1 MSKLLNLSV
10 LCEEVLE
17 ELFSKKNEVLPKPV
31 EEKLITGLKSS
42 YKKLEFTD
50 EVEWNPKEIALKLI
64 DNKFIQKLDWDP
76 NVLTDK
82 YGHLIYTQNLR
93 TVTTQFKKILLKDY
107 SAIELK
113 VENVTRVNVTKL
125 LNDILDEIKKEGQEV
140 PANIF
145 SNITSLILKY
155 ALRYKLLLKN
165 G

>member
-1 MSKLLNLSV
+1 M
-10 LCEEVLE
+10 
-17 ELFSKKNEVLPKPV
+17 
-31 EEKLITGLKSS
+31 
-42 YKKLEFTD
+42 
-50 EVEWNPKEIALKLI
+50 
-64 DNKFIQKLDWDP
+64 
-76 NVLTDK
+76 TDK

>member
-64 DNKFIQKLDWDP
+64 DNKFIQKLD
-76 NVLTDK
+76 
-82 YGHLIYTQNLR
+82 
-93 TVTTQFKKILLKDY
+93 
-107 SAIELK
+107 
-113 VENVTRVNVTKL
+113 
-125 LNDILDEIKKEGQEV
+125 
-140 PANIF
+140 
-145 SNITSLILKY
+145 
-155 ALRYKLLLKN
+155 
-165 G
+165 